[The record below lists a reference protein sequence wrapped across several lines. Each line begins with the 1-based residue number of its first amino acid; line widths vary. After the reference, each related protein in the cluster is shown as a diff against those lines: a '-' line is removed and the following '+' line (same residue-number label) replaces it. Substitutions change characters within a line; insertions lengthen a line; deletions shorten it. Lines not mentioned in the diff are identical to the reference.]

1 MVIYYRNDLIKC
13 LTFFSSLKG
22 AASDWFYSLP
32 SLFIHNLTL
41 VTKAF
46 LIQYASYQEAKWN
59 SHHLLLIELRQED
72 SLKLYINFFQ
82 SQLTKISNCGEEVST
97 LAFISRLEVT
107 HSLYKHILKHNAAKI
122 SEVLSRAQPY
132 ILLEEAMKA
141 SSNRWAKPG
150 DGEAK
155 SKSLHEAF
163 DHIQDRFWGQSTHK
177 RQAFPILPPNPLW
190 DYRSME
196 HFTLLKLLINEVF
209 NTIKDDRDQSN
220 TIPHFLGRRN
230 IVSSTIAKGTKS
242 YTIGPFEGI
251 WRRLSSSTYS
261 NSTSSLPKQ
270 PLDN

>member
-1 MVIYYRNDLIKC
+1 MVIYSRNDPIKC
-13 LTFFSSLKG
+13 LTFFSSIKG

-32 SLFIHNLTL
+32 PLFIHNLTL
-41 VTKAF
+41 VTEAF
-46 LIQYASYQEAKWN
+46 LIQYASFQEAKWN

-82 SQLTKISNCGEEVST
+82 NQLTKISNCGEEVST

-107 HSLYKHILKHNAAKI
+107 HSLYKYTLKHNAAKI

-141 SSNRWAKPG
+141 SSNRCVKPG
-150 DGEAK
+150 DGESK
-155 SKSLHEAF
+155 SKSPHEAF
-163 DHIQDRFWGQSTHK
+163 DHIQDRFWGQPTRK
-177 RQAFPILPPNPLW
+177 RQALPILPPNPLW
-190 DYRSME
+190 DHRSME

-220 TIPHFLGRRN
+220 TIPYFLGQRN

-242 YTIGPFEGI
+242 YTVGPFEGR
-251 WRRLSSSTYS
+251 RRLSSSAYS
-261 NSTSSLPKQ
+261 NSTSSLPKH
-270 PLDN
+270 PPDN